1 MDVTV
6 LCVHRAMVLCTKC
19 PLAMLNFVA
28 FHKLRLAFGQI
39 GLGLDFELGLD
50 NLVGRIFV
58 TGRHL
63 MRCGIDYHVAFVYM
77 TK

>member
-6 LCVHRAMVLCTKC
+6 LCVRHAMVLCTKY

-28 FHKLRLAFGQI
+28 FRMLRLAFDHT
-39 GLGLDFELGLD
+39 GLDLESGLD
-50 NLVGRIFV
+50 NLVCHISAI
-58 TGRHL
+58 GRHL
-63 MRCGIDYHVAFVYM
+63 MQCEIDCRVVFVYM